1 MVFNATM
8 HHRRPAWWLILGSVL
23 LFALAAVGAGNPET
37 ARAAAVQERYPDM
50 DLGVLSTAELAR
62 LPDGV
67 LVVGDGL
74 EITRSD
80 IRAMI
85 DAQPDQVKQQLEH
98 YTLLILKEEAARRV
112 LTNEAAKAGLSAEG
126 RNETETIQ
134 ALLRK
139 KAGTPDA
146 SAVGEA
152 EIEAFYR
159 ENREM
164 MGGASF
170 ETVRGRIRQY
180 LLQEKQ
186 QQAVSD
192 YIESLGETAELRIDK
207 DWTADA
213 VRRVRDNP
221 VDRARQS
228 GKPSMIEFGATGCI
242 PCDRMQP
249 ILDKVRKK
257 YGDAL
262 NVVFV
267 HVRENPILGSRFGI
281 RSIPVQVFYDKD
293 GKETFR
299 HTGFYAEAEVMK
311 QIEKLGVETK

>member
-8 HHRRPAWWLILGSVL
+8 HHRRPAWFILGSALLLVL
-23 LFALAAVGAGNPET
+23 TAFAAGTPET
-37 ARAAAVQERYPDM
+37 VRAATAKDRYPDM
-50 DLGVLSTAELAR
+50 DLGVLSTAELAG

-67 LVVGDGL
+67 LLVGDDL

-85 DAQPDQVKQQLEH
+85 DAQPEQIKQQLEQ
-98 YTLLILKEEAARRV
+98 YTLLILKEEAARRA
-112 LTNEAAKAGLSAEG
+112 LANEAEKAGLSGEG
-126 RNETETIQ
+126 RNETEMIQ
-134 ALLRK
+134 ALLRRRAEK
-139 KAGTPDA
+139 IE
-146 SAVGEA
+146 VGEA
-152 EIEAFYR
+152 ELVTFYR
-159 ENREM
+159 ENLDM

-170 ETVRGRIRQY
+170 ESVRDGIRQY
-180 LLQEKQ
+180 VLQEKQ
-186 QQAVSD
+186 QQAVSA
-192 YIESLGETAELRIDK
+192 YIDSLGETAGLSIDK
-207 DWTADA
+207 DWTATQ
-213 VRRVRDNP
+213 VQRVRDNP

-242 PCDRMQP
+242 PCDKMQP

-281 RSIPVQVFYDKD
+281 RSIPVQAFYDKD
-293 GKETFR
+293 GRETFR
-299 HTGFYAEAEVMK
+299 HTGFYEEAEVMK
-311 QIEKLGVETK
+311 QIEKLGVTSK

>member
-8 HHRRPAWWLILGSVL
+8 YHRRPAWWFILGSVL
-23 LFALAAVGAGNPET
+23 LFALAAVGAENPET
-37 ARAAAVQERYPDM
+37 VRAVTLQERYPDM
-50 DLGVLSTAELAR
+50 DLGILAGAELDS
-62 LPDGV
+62 LPGDSVLTGAGV
-67 LVVGDGL
+67 

-80 IRAMI
+80 LKNIIA
-85 DAQPDQVKQQLEH
+85 AQPEEVKKQLEQ
-98 YTLLILKEEAARRV
+98 YLLLILKEEAAGH
-112 LTNEAAKAGLSAEG
+112 LLANEAEKAGLAADGGGEK
-126 RNETETIQ
+126 EMIQ

-139 KAGTPDA
+139 KAETVE
-146 SAVGEA
+146 VGEA

-170 ETVRGRIRQY
+170 ETVRDRIRQY
-180 LLQEKQ
+180 VLQEKQ
-186 QQAVSD
+186 QRVVTA
-192 YIESLGETAELRIDK
+192 YIDSLGETAGLRIDK
-207 DWTADA
+207 DWTAVQA
-213 VRRVRDNP
+213 RRVRDNP

-311 QIEKLGVETK
+311 QIEKLGVEAK

>member
-8 HHRRPAWWLILGSVL
+8 HYRQPAWIILGSAL
-23 LFALAAVGAGNPET
+23 LLTLTALTAGSPEIV
-37 ARAAAVQERYPDM
+37 RAATVQERYPDM
-50 DLGVLSTAELAR
+50 DLGILSSAELAG

-67 LVVGDGL
+67 LLVGDDI

-80 IRAMI
+80 IRTII
-85 DAQPDQVKQQLEH
+85 DVQPDKMKQQLEQ
-98 YTLLILKEEAARRV
+98 YALLILKEEAVRRM
-112 LTNEAAKAGLSAEG
+112 LANEAQKAGPAG
-126 RNETETIQ
+126 DGKNEDKMIED
-134 ALLRK
+134 LLRRR
-139 KAGTPDA
+139 AET
-146 SAVGEA
+146 VEVEEA
-152 EIEAFYR
+152 EVETFYR
-159 ENREM
+159 ENRAM
-164 MGGASF
+164 MGRASL
-170 ETVRGRIRQY
+170 ETVKDRIRQY

-186 QQAVSD
+186 QQAVSA
-192 YIESLGETAELRIDK
+192 YIDSLSETSELRIDEG
-207 DWTADA
+207 WTATQ
-213 VRRVRDNP
+213 VQRVRDNP
-221 VDRARQS
+221 VDRARRS

-267 HVRENPILGSRFGI
+267 HVRENPILGSRFGV

-311 QIEKLGVETK
+311 QIEKLGANSK

>member
-8 HHRRPAWWLILGSVL
+8 HHRRPAWFILGSAL
-23 LFALAAVGAGNPET
+23 LLALTAFAAGTPET
-37 ARAAAVQERYPDM
+37 VRAATAKDRYPDM
-50 DLGVLSTAELAR
+50 DLGVLSTAELAG

-67 LVVGDGL
+67 LLVGDDF

-85 DAQPDQVKQQLEH
+85 DAQPEQIKQQLEQ
-98 YTLLILKEEAARRV
+98 YTLLILKEEAARRA
-112 LTNEAAKAGLSAEG
+112 LANEAEKAGLSGEG
-126 RNETETIQ
+126 RNETEMIQ
-134 ALLRK
+134 ALLRRRAEK
-139 KAGTPDA
+139 IE
-146 SAVGEA
+146 VGEA
-152 EIEAFYR
+152 ELVTFYR
-159 ENREM
+159 ENLDM

-170 ETVRGRIRQY
+170 ESVRDGIRQY
-180 LLQEKQ
+180 VLQEKQ
-186 QQAVSD
+186 QQAVSA
-192 YIESLGETAELRIDK
+192 YIDSLGETAGLRIDK
-207 DWTADA
+207 DWTATQ
-213 VRRVRDNP
+213 VQRVRDNP

-242 PCDRMQP
+242 PCDKMQP

-281 RSIPVQVFYDKD
+281 RSIPVQAFYDKD
-293 GKETFR
+293 GRETFR
-299 HTGFYAEAEVMK
+299 HTGFYEEAEVMK
-311 QIEKLGVETK
+311 QIEKLGVTSK

>member
-8 HHRRPAWWLILGSVL
+8 HHRRLAWWLILGSVL
-23 LFALAAVGAGNPET
+23 LFALTAVGAGNPET
-37 ARAAAVQERYPDM
+37 AWAAAAQERYPDM

-67 LVVGDGL
+67 LVVGDDL

-85 DAQPDQVKQQLEH
+85 DAQPDQVKQQLEQF
-98 YTLLILKEEAARRV
+98 TLLILKEEAARRV
-112 LTNEAAKAGLSAEG
+112 LTNEAEKAGLSADG

-139 KAGTPDA
+139 KAGTP
-146 SAVGEA
+146 AVGEA
-152 EIEAFYR
+152 EIKAFYR

-170 ETVRGRIRQY
+170 DTVRDRIRQY

-186 QQAVSD
+186 QQAVTA
-192 YIESLGETAELRIDK
+192 YIDSLGETAGLRIDK

>member
-8 HHRRPAWWLILGSVL
+8 HHRRPAWIILGSAL
-23 LFALAAVGAGNPET
+23 LLTLTALTAGSPEIV
-37 ARAAAVQERYPDM
+37 RAATVQEQYPDM
-50 DLGVLSTAELAR
+50 DLGILSSAELAG

-67 LVVGDGL
+67 LLVGDDI

-80 IRAMI
+80 IRTII
-85 DAQPDQVKQQLEH
+85 DVQPDNMKQQLEK
-98 YTLLILKEEAARRV
+98 YSLLILKEQAVRRT
-112 LTNEAAKAGLSAEG
+112 LANEAQKAGPSG
-126 RNETETIQ
+126 DGKNEDKMIED
-134 ALLRK
+134 LLRRRAETVEVE
-139 KAGTPDA
+139 KAE
-146 SAVGEA
+146 V
-152 EIEAFYR
+152 EAFYR
-159 ENREM
+159 ENRAM
-164 MGGASF
+164 MGGASL
-170 ETVRGRIRQY
+170 ETVRDRIRQY

-192 YIESLGETAELRIDK
+192 YIDSLGNTAELRIDEG
-207 DWTADA
+207 WTATQ
-213 VRRVRDNP
+213 VQRVRDNP
-221 VDRARQS
+221 VDQARRS

-267 HVRENPILGSRFGI
+267 HVRENPILGSRFGV

-311 QIEKLGVETK
+311 QIEKLGVKSK